1 MLWAVGISENRES
14 RNFESGLR
22 EFKVCSVIVQT
33 HMIWDSSINLA
44 KYYFPL
50 IIGIVISTK
59 AVGMVVLVEH
69 CVICLS

>member
-22 EFKVCSVIVQT
+22 EFKVCSVIVQI
-33 HMIWDSSINLA
+33 HMIWDNSIHLA
-44 KYYFPL
+44 KHYFPL

-69 CVICLS
+69 CVISLS